1 MERNQIHKNQKGY
14 SIWKGKLL
22 KFLKKRNFT
31 LSDIATKIGISER
44 ELQERLDDW
53 DYWNAEEIERI
64 VCSLFN
70 QKVQELSEGG
80 FLGRSFKS
88 GDMRDTPEYLE
99 TYERRAIREINQR
112 RKKT

>member
-1 MERNQIHKNQKGY
+1 MERNQVHKNQKGY

-64 VCSLFN
+64 VEFVGAKAAYDIIHFPSRKEKEQIKKKAFGRN
-70 QKVQELSEGG
+70 QWQK
-80 FLGRSFKS
+80 
-88 GDMRDTPEYLE
+88 
-99 TYERRAIREINQR
+99 
-112 RKKT
+112 RKD

>member
-64 VCSLFN
+64 VEFVGAKAAYDIIYFPSRKEKEQIKKKAFGRN
-70 QKVQELSEGG
+70 QWQK
-80 FLGRSFKS
+80 
-88 GDMRDTPEYLE
+88 
-99 TYERRAIREINQR
+99 
-112 RKKT
+112 RKD

>member
-1 MERNQIHKNQKGY
+1 MERNQIHKKQKGY

-31 LSDIATKIGISER
+31 LLDIATKIGISER

-64 VCSLFN
+64 VEFVGAKAAYDIIHFPSRKE
-70 QKVQELSEGG
+70 KV
-80 FLGRSFKS
+80 K
-88 GDMRDTPEYLE
+88 
-99 TYERRAIREINQR
+99 IK
-112 RKKT
+112 KKTFGRNQWQKRKD

>member
-14 SIWKGKLL
+14 SIWKGKLM

-64 VCSLFN
+64 VEFVGAKAAYDIIYFPSRKEKAKIKKKAF
-70 QKVQELSEGG
+70 
-80 FLGRSFKS
+80 GRNKW
-88 GDMRDTPEYLE
+88 
-99 TYERRAIREINQR
+99 
-112 RKKT
+112 RKRKD

>member
-1 MERNQIHKNQKGY
+1 MEQKKTGY

-64 VCSLFN
+64 VEFVGAKAAYDIIHFPSRKEKEQIKKKAFGRN
-70 QKVQELSEGG
+70 QWQK
-80 FLGRSFKS
+80 
-88 GDMRDTPEYLE
+88 
-99 TYERRAIREINQR
+99 
-112 RKKT
+112 RKD

>member
-44 ELQERLDDW
+44 EMKERLDDW

-64 VCSLFN
+64 IEFVGAKAAYDIIHFPSRKEKEQIKKKVFRRN
-70 QKVQELSEGG
+70 KWQK
-80 FLGRSFKS
+80 
-88 GDMRDTPEYLE
+88 
-99 TYERRAIREINQR
+99 
-112 RKKT
+112 RKD

>member
-31 LSDIATKIGISER
+31 LLDIATKIGISER

-53 DYWNAEEIERI
+53 DYWNAEEIEHI
-64 VCSLFN
+64 VEFVGAKVAYDIIHFPSRKEKEQIKKKAFGRN
-70 QKVQELSEGG
+70 QCQK
-80 FLGRSFKS
+80 
-88 GDMRDTPEYLE
+88 
-99 TYERRAIREINQR
+99 
-112 RKKT
+112 RKD

>member
-1 MERNQIHKNQKGY
+1 MERNQVHKNQKGY
-14 SIWKGKLL
+14 SIWKGKLM

-64 VCSLFN
+64 VEFVGAKAAYDIIHFPSRKEKEQIKKKAFRRN
-70 QKVQELSEGG
+70 QWQK
-80 FLGRSFKS
+80 
-88 GDMRDTPEYLE
+88 
-99 TYERRAIREINQR
+99 
-112 RKKT
+112 RKY

>member
-1 MERNQIHKNQKGY
+1 MERNQVHKNQKGY

-64 VCSLFN
+64 VEFVGAKAAYDIIHFPSRKEKEQIKKKAFRRN
-70 QKVQELSEGG
+70 KWQK
-80 FLGRSFKS
+80 
-88 GDMRDTPEYLE
+88 
-99 TYERRAIREINQR
+99 
-112 RKKT
+112 RKD

>member
-1 MERNQIHKNQKGY
+1 MERNQIHKKQKGY

-31 LSDIATKIGISER
+31 LLDIATKIGISER

-64 VCSLFN
+64 VEFVGAKAAYDIIHFPSRKEKAKIKKKAFGRN
-70 QKVQELSEGG
+70 KWQK
-80 FLGRSFKS
+80 
-88 GDMRDTPEYLE
+88 
-99 TYERRAIREINQR
+99 
-112 RKKT
+112 RKD

>member
-1 MERNQIHKNQKGY
+1 MERNQVHKNQKGY

-31 LSDIATKIGISER
+31 LSDIATKIGINER

-64 VCSLFN
+64 VEFVGAKAAYDIIHFPSRKEKEQIKKKAFGRN
-70 QKVQELSEGG
+70 QWQK
-80 FLGRSFKS
+80 
-88 GDMRDTPEYLE
+88 
-99 TYERRAIREINQR
+99 
-112 RKKT
+112 RKD

>member
-1 MERNQIHKNQKGY
+1 MERNQVHKNQKGY

-53 DYWNAEEIERI
+53 DYWNAAEIERI
-64 VCSLFN
+64 VEFVGAKAAYDIIHFPSRKEKEQIKKKAFGRN
-70 QKVQELSEGG
+70 QWQKQ
-80 FLGRSFKS
+80 K
-88 GDMRDTPEYLE
+88 D
-99 TYERRAIREINQR
+99 
-112 RKKT
+112 

>member
-64 VCSLFN
+64 VEFVGAKAAYDIIHFPSRKEKEQIKKKAFRRN
-70 QKVQELSEGG
+70 KWQK
-80 FLGRSFKS
+80 
-88 GDMRDTPEYLE
+88 
-99 TYERRAIREINQR
+99 
-112 RKKT
+112 RKD

>member
-1 MERNQIHKNQKGY
+1 MKRNQVHNNQKGY

-64 VCSLFN
+64 VEFFGAKAAYDIIHFPSRKEKTKIKKKAFGGN
-70 QKVQELSEGG
+70 KWQK
-80 FLGRSFKS
+80 
-88 GDMRDTPEYLE
+88 
-99 TYERRAIREINQR
+99 
-112 RKKT
+112 RKD

>member
-1 MERNQIHKNQKGY
+1 MEQKKAGY

-53 DYWNAEEIERI
+53 DYWNAEEIEKI
-64 VCSLFN
+64 VDFVGASWALKILHLSPQERERL
-70 QKVQELSEGG
+70 QKKVY
-80 FLGRSFKS
+80 GRNKW
-88 GDMRDTPEYLE
+88 
-99 TYERRAIREINQR
+99 QK
-112 RKKT
+112 RKD

>member
-1 MERNQIHKNQKGY
+1 MERNQVHNNQKGY
-14 SIWKGKLL
+14 SIWKGKLM

-64 VCSLFN
+64 VEFVGAKAAYDIIHFPSRKEKEQIKKKAFRRN
-70 QKVQELSEGG
+70 KWQK
-80 FLGRSFKS
+80 
-88 GDMRDTPEYLE
+88 
-99 TYERRAIREINQR
+99 
-112 RKKT
+112 RKD

>member
-64 VCSLFN
+64 VEFVGAKAAYDIIHFSSRKEKTKIKKKAFGRN
-70 QKVQELSEGG
+70 QWQK
-80 FLGRSFKS
+80 
-88 GDMRDTPEYLE
+88 
-99 TYERRAIREINQR
+99 
-112 RKKT
+112 RKD